1 MIIDLKAKRTHTY
14 FGGLIPPNPHFK
26 NFSLYAQVTKLREN
40 RVVKEV
46 ARDLLKGGAGAA
58 TDSIYIAG
66 LVGGGG
72 ASTFGKI
79 GGEAVAKIFGEDVG
93 KEVHEAFSTPG
104 CV

>member
-1 MIIDLKAKRTHTY
+1 M
-14 FGGLIPPNPHFK
+14 
-26 NFSLYAQVTKLREN
+26 
-40 RVVKEV
+40 KEV

-93 KEVHEAFSTPG
+93 KEVHERSVQSSVNRVGEDTFE
-104 CV
+104 

>member
-1 MIIDLKAKRTHTY
+1 
-14 FGGLIPPNPHFK
+14 
-26 NFSLYAQVTKLREN
+26 
-40 RVVKEV
+40 VVREV

-72 ASTFGKI
+72 AASSFGKI

-93 KEVHEAFSTPG
+93 KEVCRTD
-104 CV
+104 